1 MQKRFAMLGAA
12 GYIAP
17 RHMEAIKHVGG
28 DLVAVCDPHDSVGI
42 LDRYFPDCLY
52 FREFER
58 FERYLDIEPQ
68 KIDYLVVCSPNYLH
82 DAHAAFGLRIGADV
96 ILEKP
101 ASVRVHNVDR
111 LIELERSSKG
121 VVWCILQLRH
131 SEIVQQIRERIA
143 PQHHQVSVR
152 YWTPRG
158 EWYLYSWKGD
168 IQKSGWIVTNIGV
181 HLFDLLIYLFGDCK
195 TAVLGGGNSEFAYGT
210 LELKTATVGWDLTT
224 LKSYKPTRTIQ
235 VDGLSGID
243 LSSGFTNLHNLSYE
257 RIMAK
262 DGFRLRD
269 ARPAIEVSE
278 WLLDQYIAGRDFTW
292 IEERRFA

>member
-1 MQKRFAMLGAA
+1 MLGAA

-28 DLVAVCDPHDSVGI
+28 DLIAACDPHDSVGI

-58 FERYLDIEPQ
+58 FDRYLGMEPGMV
-68 KIDYLVVCSPNYLH
+68 DYLVVCSPNYLH

-101 ASVRVHNVDR
+101 VSVRVHNIDR
-111 LIELERSSKG
+111 LIELERSTSG
-121 VVWCILQLRH
+121 RVWSILQLRH
-131 SEIVQQIRERIA
+131 SLTVQELRSKYSSGK
-143 PQHHQVSVR
+143 HNVVVN
-152 YWTPRG
+152 YYTPRG

-181 HLFDLLIYLFGDCK
+181 HLFDILIHIFGDCK
-195 TAVLGGGNSEFAYGT
+195 KAILRGGNSEYAYGQLY
-210 LELKTATVGWDLTT
+210 LERAEVHWDLST
-224 LKSYKPTRTIQ
+224 LKDRRPTRRIK
-235 VDGLSGID
+235 VDDSLPID
-243 LSSGFTNLHNLSYE
+243 LSNGFTNLHTISYE
-257 RIMAK
+257 HIMK
-262 DGFRLRD
+262 KEGFRLTD

-278 WLLDQYIAGRDFTW
+278 WLLDQHLSSRGGRG
-292 IEERRFA
+292 